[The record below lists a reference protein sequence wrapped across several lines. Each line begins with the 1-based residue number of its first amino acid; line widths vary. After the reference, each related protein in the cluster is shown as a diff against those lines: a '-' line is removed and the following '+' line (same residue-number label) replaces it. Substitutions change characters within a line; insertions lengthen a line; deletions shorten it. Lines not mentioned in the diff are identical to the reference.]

1 MAKGK
6 NTAEVLDSDEVLE
19 DIELWDN
26 QYQERTLI
34 LKAAPPSRRAQL
46 MAHGAIEIR
55 CLRCSQIK
63 PLANAEESD
72 EGWICKDCMTVR
84 AQKPKYGRQK
94 RSQKTPSYR

>member
-46 MAHGAIEIR
+46 MAHGAVEIR
-55 CLRCSQIK
+55 CIRCQQIK
-63 PLANAEESD
+63 SLAKAEESE
-72 EGWICKDCMTVR
+72 EGWICGDCIMERT
-84 AQKPKYGRQK
+84 QKSIYGRKK
-94 RSQKTPSYR
+94 RR

>member
-6 NTAEVLDSDEVLE
+6 NTAEILDRDDLPD
-19 DIELWDN
+19 DIELADN
-26 QYQERTLI
+26 QYEERTLI

-63 PLANAEESD
+63 PLAKAEESE

-84 AQKPKYGRQK
+84 TQKPQYGRQK
-94 RSQKTPSYR
+94 RRQKTPSYR